1 MWYLSVNVS
10 LYFSLERLYNCLF
23 MNSCL
28 FIFTLYVPKYMLFP
42 PLMFAYIPSFSLSCA
57 LLTGFCPGLI
67 WTRTIAGFSF
77 NPTRF
82 MEVSLFQEAAV
93 AEREPGLQPQ
103 AAENEKGKEAE
114 RSGEGKSCNQPPAS
128 HPLRFYWLPLK
139 HLQLDQV
146 GKALGLHSPLSTFR
160 TP

>member
-1 MWYLSVNVS
+1 MCPCQSICF
-10 LYFSLERLYNCLF
+10 FS
-23 MNSCL
+23 
-28 FIFTLYVPKYMLFP
+28 